1 MTASPARP
9 PAVLQPVVFA
19 VDGEV
24 GWRHALL
31 DADWTAWVCPRGHRT
46 RQEADG
52 CREKNGL
59 HPEQMDD
66 GMTLDEVADYL
77 SIPYEPVMEA
87 GDAEVWMPVPPAPGH
102 SPH

>member
-1 MTASPARP
+1 VTASPARP

-31 DADWTAWVCPRGHRT
+31 DADWMAWVCPRGHRT

-59 HPEQMDD
+59 HPEQMEAARQSR
-66 GMTLDEVADYL
+66 LVASSPRGAEDQAFIDAI
-77 SIPYEPVMEA
+77 SA
-87 GDAEVWMPVPPAPGH
+87 GLRKYPSGIASAVF
-102 SPH
+102 